1 MKSQKITL
9 CQLTLVVLYSLP
21 ENENRAGFRNIVFL
35 SKIRCWPKSIK
46 RRFCQL
52 TLVVLFS
59 ALKQKQS

>member
-9 CQLTLVVLYSLP
+9 GRLTLVVLCFLP

-35 SKIRCWPKSIK
+35 LKITCWPKSIK
-46 RRFCQL
+46 RFCQL

-59 ALKQKQS
+59 LP